1 MPLRYEKINNYY
13 LTDTQ
18 TGEKLNFDDALNR
31 LNRTEILKKRCNKR
45 TEAMV
50 KILKE
55 EIANAES
62 DELKNSLNKVLNR
75 RLDL

>member
-1 MPLRYEKINNYY
+1 MKQRYEKINNYY
-13 LTDTQ
+13 LTDKQ

-55 EIANAES
+55 EITNAET
-62 DELKNSLNKVLNR
+62 DELRNSLTRISNR
-75 RLDL
+75 RLDK

>member
-55 EIANAES
+55 EISNAES

>member
-1 MPLRYEKINNYY
+1 MKQRYEKINNYY
-13 LTDTQ
+13 LTDKQ
-18 TGEKLNFDDALNR
+18 TGEKLNFDDTIKR

-55 EIANAES
+55 EITNAET
-62 DELKNSLNKVLNR
+62 DELRKSLTRISNR
-75 RLDL
+75 RLDK